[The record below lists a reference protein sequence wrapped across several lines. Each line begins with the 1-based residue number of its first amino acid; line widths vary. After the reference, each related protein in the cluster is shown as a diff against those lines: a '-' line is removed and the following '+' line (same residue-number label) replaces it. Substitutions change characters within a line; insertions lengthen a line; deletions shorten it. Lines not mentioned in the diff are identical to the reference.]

1 MDYSN
6 KTEGELVNELKR
18 LSEEKQQL
26 LRNADLLQEQLR
38 EKDRQLAFHAKLA
51 GILSKYGLSTEEALL
66 LIAQI
71 MPEACPHPDLAEARI
86 TLRGKVYQTAVFRS
100 CKHHLSVDILLHGE
114 VIGMVELCYRDVLS
128 EEKLLHCSQEEK
140 ELLQSVAARIGRFV
154 ERNEKAAAL
163 EQSEKKFKHLVET
176 INEILYEYDSRGI
189 ITYIN
194 PLVEKVFG
202 YKPEEVT
209 GRSFTDF
216 VGGDQAY
223 VKEVLRKLKEH
234 GEINTEYQ
242 FPTRSGEIRWGL
254 MSTRGIFQKGVLI
267 GGTGIVTDIT
277 ERKKMELELKRSEML
292 YRSILDS
299 VPDLVTITDLEGK
312 ILFSSP
318 SVNKILGYDPSMDF
332 SGMKNI
338 DFIAEADRQ
347 RAVENL
353 GRMFRGEF
361 NGPGEYHA
369 VRADGSLI
377 EVEVNGQFIREQD
390 GTPVNMI
397 FVSRDISARKRIE
410 QSLRESEER
419 YRTFF
424 RGNNSVMMLV
434 DPDSGAIRD
443 ANPAACRYYGYT
455 QEEICRMQISDIN
468 MLTMPEI
475 QAEMLRARREE
486 RNCFLFRHRLK
497 SSEIRDVE
505 VYSGPIE
512 FGGSILLFSVIHDIT
527 ERKRTEIQLRKS
539 EEKYRSLIDSAD
551 SAISLVDKDGY
562 YLFANSIAAGLFDK
576 KPEEVIGTNIGNYF
590 PSELVELMAKNAAGV
605 MRNNKGITDE
615 FQVRLGSSHRWF
627 RNSIQPVRDETGTP
641 YAVLVFSTDI
651 TSGKRTEEA
660 LVQSENKY
668 RYYFRNNPLPM
679 WIYDVETLKFLEVNN
694 AAIANYGYSEA
705 DFLSMTIADIRPKED
720 LIRFYDD
727 VENTTEVI
735 NNAGI
740 WRHAKKSGEVVFVEI
755 ISHAILF
762 GERKARLVLANDVTE
777 RKEALDQ
784 AQKSQQELNAAQK
797 VARMGSWDMDTRSGK
812 ITSSENMFP
821 LLGYDPEATQPSM
834 VLFKNRIHPEDL
846 PRFEEAEE
854 QLLLFGKEIR
864 MTLRF
869 LMPAGSLKWMQ
880 VHIVPEFRSNQLVAL
895 HGVIIN
901 ITEQRENEEKIRRI
915 ERINKV
921 LSEIDKTIVHVKS
934 KEELFSSVCRIAV
947 ETGGFSMA
955 WVGMMDQKTRELKPE
970 VYYGNENGYLASVQV
985 NLNKPGTA
993 TGPAGQAI
1001 LTGRSQIVSDIS
1013 TSPGMK
1019 RWREMALTCGFHSCA
1034 GFPVSMF
1041 GRTIGVIQLYSGELH
1056 FFDDS
1061 EVELLEEVA
1070 RDVSFALE
1078 FLENDRRRK
1087 ASENELRLHL
1097 ENLEEIIRERSRLL
1111 QESMEETKDLYDNA
1125 PCGYH
1130 SLDDNGIFVSMN
1142 NTELNWLGYS
1152 REEVIGKMGL
1162 HDILAPDDARLFK
1175 MRFEDYKKRG
1185 GMVNREY
1192 ELIRKDG
1199 SRFSVAVS
1207 SNVVYNAKH
1216 QYVRDRATLFDI
1228 TDRKHA
1234 EIELIKARH
1243 EAERA
1248 NLAKSEFLA
1257 NMSHEIRTPMNA
1269 VLGYSELLKSTSLD
1283 PIQFEYI
1290 ESIKSSGKSLLTII
1304 NDILDLSKIEAGKM
1318 ELAYEFVH
1326 TRGFFSEFERIFSFK
1341 LNETGLAY
1349 ELDIAP
1355 ETQEGIFTDE
1365 ARLRQIVFNLIG
1377 NAIKFTASGSITL
1390 KVYTENVRRMENKD
1404 RQTRE
1409 TADLVIEVIDTGIGI
1424 SREMQDTIFNAFI
1437 QERSFGKFGGTG
1449 LGLAICR
1456 RIAGLMHGSITVSSE
1471 PGKGSC
1477 FRVTIPD
1484 TECLSQFKGLES
1496 ADLVNPAEVVF
1507 EKGKLLVIDDV
1518 RHNRSYL
1525 KDALRD
1531 TLLEVYEAENGA
1543 IGLEMTKGL
1552 MPDII
1557 ICDIR
1562 MPVMNGFEFLA
1573 RIKSDPAIRH
1583 IPVVAYS
1590 ASVLKAQKDKIMQSE
1605 FAGLLIKPVKLVDL
1619 YSALMRI
1626 LPHRIQRIPGTV
1638 SAGVASEE
1646 YAEVLHP
1653 DELLHLLETDFTQT
1667 WNTFANRQP
1676 IQDVTAFAGQMQTAG
1691 KKHHAGTLVRY
1702 GEELEQAAQNFNVEG
1717 VLKLLNLFPMVVA
1730 EARARISGTAPGE

>member
-6 KTEGELVNELKR
+6 KTEGELINELKR

-26 LRNADLLQEQLR
+26 LRHADLLQEQLR

-51 GILSKYGLSTEEALL
+51 GILSKSGLSTEEALL

-86 TLRGKVYQTAVFRS
+86 TIRGKVYQTAVFRS
-100 CKHHLSVDILLHGE
+100 CKHQLSVDIMLHGE
-114 VIGMVELCYRDVLS
+114 AIGKVELCYRGVLS
-128 EEKLLHCSQEEK
+128 EENQLQCSQEEK
-140 ELLQSVAARIGRFV
+140 ELLESVASRIGRFV
-154 ERNEKAAAL
+154 ERNQKAVAL

-223 VKEVLRKLKEH
+223 VKEVLRRLKEH
-234 GEINTEYQ
+234 GEISTEYQ
-242 FPTRSGEIRWGL
+242 FPTKNGEIRWGL
-254 MSTRGIFQKGVLI
+254 MSTRAIFEDGVLK

-318 SVNKILGYDPSMDF
+318 SVNKILGYDPSTDF

-347 RAVENL
+347 RSVENL

-361 NGPGEYHA
+361 SGPGEYHA

-377 EVEVNGQFIREQD
+377 EVEVNGQFIRDHD

-410 QSLRESEER
+410 RS
-419 YRTFF
+419 
-424 RGNNSVMMLV
+424 
-434 DPDSGAIRD
+434 
-443 ANPAACRYYGYT
+443 
-455 QEEICRMQISDIN
+455 
-468 MLTMPEI
+468 
-475 QAEMLRARREE
+475 
-486 RNCFLFRHRLK
+486 
-497 SSEIRDVE
+497 
-505 VYSGPIE
+505 
-512 FGGSILLFSVIHDIT
+512 
-527 ERKRTEIQLRKS
+527 LRKS

-551 SAISLVDKDGY
+551 SAISLVDNEGC
-562 YLFANSIAAGLFDK
+562 YLFANSIAAGLFGK
-576 KPEEVIGTNIGNYF
+576 KPEEVIGTNIRNYF
-590 PSELVELMAKNAAGV
+590 PPELVELMAKNAAGV

-651 TSGKRTEEA
+651 TAGKRTEEA

-679 WIYDVETLKFLEVNN
+679 WIYDTETLKFLEVNN
-694 AAIANYGYSEA
+694 AAILHYGYTEA
-705 DFLSMTIADIRPKED
+705 EFLSMTLADIRPGED
-720 LIRFYDD
+720 LIRFYED
-727 VENTTEVI
+727 VENTTDII

-740 WRHAKKSGEVVFVEI
+740 WRHTKKSGEVIFVEI

-762 GERKARLVLANDVTE
+762 GERKARLVLANDVTK
-777 RKEALDQ
+777 RKEALEQ

-821 LLGYDPEATQPSM
+821 LLGYDPETTQPSM
-834 VLFKNRIHPEDL
+834 VLFRNRIHPEDL

-854 QLLLFGKEIR
+854 QLKLFGKEIR

-869 LMPAGSLKWMQ
+869 LMPDGNLKWMQ
-880 VHIVPEFRSNQLVAL
+880 VHILPEFRSNQLIAL

-921 LSEIDKTIVHVKS
+921 LSDIDKTIVYVKS

-947 ETGGFSMA
+947 ETGGFSLA
-955 WVGMMDQKTRELKPE
+955 WVGMADQKTRELKPE
-970 VYYGNENGYLASVQV
+970 VFYGNEKGYLASVQV
-985 NLNKPGTA
+985 DLNKPATA
-993 TGPAGQAI
+993 TGPASLAI

-1019 RWREMALTCGFHSCA
+1019 RWREMALDCGFHSCA

-1041 GRTIGVIQLYSGELH
+1041 GRTIGVIQLYSGDLH

-1111 QESMEETKDLYDNA
+1111 QESIEETRDLYDNA

-1130 SLDDNGIFVSMN
+1130 SLDEKGIFVSMN

-1162 HDILAPDDARLFK
+1162 HDMLAPDDARLFK
-1175 MRFEDYKKRG
+1175 TRFEDYKKRG
-1185 GMVNREY
+1185 GMVNREF
-1192 ELIRKDG
+1192 ELVRKDG

-1207 SNVVYNAKH
+1207 SNVIYNAKQ

-1228 TDRKHA
+1228 TDRKIA

-1349 ELDIAP
+1349 ELDISP
-1355 ETQEGIFTDE
+1355 ETPEGIFTDE

-1377 NAIKFTASGSITL
+1377 NAIKFTVSGSITL
-1390 KVYTENVRRMENKD
+1390 KVYTENMRRLEDKD

-1471 PGKGSC
+1471 PGRGSC

-1496 ADLVNPAEVVF
+1496 ADVVNPAEVVF
-1507 EKGKLLVIDDV
+1507 EMGKLLVIDDV

-1573 RIKSDPAIRH
+1573 RLKDDPAIRH

-1605 FAGLLIKPVKLVDL
+1605 FAGLLIKPVKLDDL
-1619 YSALMRI
+1619 YGALMRI
-1626 LPHRIQRIPGTV
+1626 LPHRIQKIPGTTA
-1638 SAGVASEE
+1638 SGVASEE
-1646 YAEVLHP
+1646 FAEVLHP
-1653 DELLHLLETDFTQT
+1653 DELLHLLDTDFTQT

-1676 IQDVTAFAGQMQTAG
+1676 IQEVTAFASQIRGAG
-1691 KKHHAGTLVRY
+1691 TKHHAGTLVRY
-1702 GEELEQAAQNFNVEG
+1702 GEELEIAAQNFNVEG

-1730 EARARISGTAPGE
+1730 EIRARISETAAGE